1 MLLVVVF
8 DQYVTIIEPDGNEA
22 EVARPNNTNETRLL
36 VLSDSETQLFC

>member
-8 DQYVTIIEPDGNEA
+8 DQYATIIEPGGNEV

-36 VLSDSETQLFC
+36 VLSGSETQLFF